1 MVMPIVDL
9 NDTESQ
15 SPSVIPDGVYQLE
28 IKLRP
33 GSAGPDG
40 LLKVARNLR
49 SLMLVLECIVIA
61 EVRKSAV
68 INSDHAK
75 RRVWDYITVDYDES
89 DDPDLPPIEADKL
102 DNYKTSVRMGRARL
116 RAILDSAYALMPN
129 DTSDAARQKRMLD
142 SYTALSGLRFFAEVT
157 TRKGNG
163 GYGPRNVI
171 DYIITPDLPD
181 YPKAAGT
188 AVMPVASPKRTVAD
202 DLDDEIPF

>member
-1 MVMPIVDL
+1 MPIVDL

-142 SYTALSGLRFFAEVT
+142 SCPQWLAFLRRSHDAQGQRWLRAAQCHRLHHHTRSAGLSEGS
-157 TRKGNG
+157 GDG
-163 GYGPRNVI
+163 GDAGG
-171 DYIITPDLPD
+171 ITQ
-181 YPKAAGT
+181 
-188 AVMPVASPKRTVAD
+188 AD
-202 DLDDEIPF
+202 CRR